1 MTRLLIVDDSALMR
15 RLLRDIFARAGGFE
29 LRSAR
34 NGAEALDMIKA
45 ERPDVVT
52 LDISMPEMDGL
63 TCLSRI
69 MVETPCPVVM
79 VSSLTAHGA
88 EVTIE
93 ALRLGAVDFVAKP
106 EGILS
111 LGMEMMR
118 TPLVETVRAAAA
130 TRLRGTFRLADRVRH
145 QAGMAAAPSFAA
157 PGFAAPGFATAGFA
171 TQGFATT
178 REAERGFSRDG
189 ILLIGTSTGG
199 PRALETVLTALPAQF
214 PLPILVAQHMPSNF
228 TGVFARR
235 LNESCQL
242 EVVEVAT
249 ALPIEPGRVY
259 IGRGDADLIVAARP
273 GGPAVLSAPALPGS
287 LWHPSVDRL
296 VRSCMEHYA
305 ASAIVGVLMTGMGYD
320 GAEAMAALHDAGGRT
335 IAEAEATAIV
345 WGMPGELVR
354 RGGAGQVLPLTR
366 IADALLAMATHAAH

>member
-29 LRSAR
+29 LQSAR
-34 NGAEALDMIKA
+34 NGAEALSIIKA

-52 LDISMPEMDGL
+52 LDINMPEMDGL
-63 TCLSRI
+63 TCLGRI
-69 MVETPCPVVM
+69 MVEQPCPVVM
-79 VSSLTAHGA
+79 VSSLTAQGA

-111 LGMEMMR
+111 LGMETIR
-118 TPLVETVRAAAA
+118 TALVETVRAAAA

-145 QAGMAAAPSFAA
+145 RAGVAAIAGQSEVAPAEVERA
-157 PGFAAPGFATAGFA
+157 P
-171 TQGFATT
+171 
-178 REAERGFSRDG
+178 RLDG
-189 ILLIGTSTGG
+189 GGVLLIGTSTGG
-199 PRALETVLTALPAQF
+199 PRALETVLTALPARF
-214 PLPILVAQHMPSNF
+214 PLPILVAQHMPASF

-235 LNESCQL
+235 LNENCDL
-242 EVVEVAT
+242 DVVEVAS
-249 ALPIEPGRVY
+249 AMPIERGRVY
-259 IGRGDADLIVAARP
+259 IGRGDADLIVTTRSSS
-273 GGPAVLSAPALPGS
+273 PAVLSAPGLPGS

-296 VRSCMEHYA
+296 VRSCMEHFP
-305 ASAIVGVLMTGMGYD
+305 ASAIVGVLMTGMGND
-320 GAEAMAALHDAGGRT
+320 GAEAMAALHHAGGRT

-366 IADALLAMATHAAH
+366 IADALLGMITHAAH